1 MNDAVGVCPCLQQ
14 GTAKQSCST
23 RDLGLLVVPDALQ
36 LSTVLLLTG
45 ASSGCDLQM
54 ELSGSSTLCSFQH
67 EQRVLLP
74 SEQVGSNRSTCI
86 MLVLLLLNH
95 VLFCFW
101 FVPSSGACFCD

>member
-1 MNDAVGVCPCLQQ
+1 LGFVRACNRVLPSNHAVEETL
-14 GTAKQSCST
+14 SCW
-23 RDLGLLVVPDALQ
+23 
-36 LSTVLLLTG
+36 LSLMHCSCVLSG

>member
-1 MNDAVGVCPCLQQ
+1 MMRLGFVRACNRVLPSNHAVEEILGCWL
-14 GTAKQSCST
+14 SLMHCSY
-23 RDLGLLVVPDALQ
+23 AA
-36 LSTVLLLTG
+36 VLLLTG